1 MVLIY
6 RGATIVLFWLTFMMV
21 SHNTQILK
29 YLNESP
35 TAQPTQAKPNSPIAE
50 KDRIKEVP
58 K

>member
-1 MVLIY
+1 MVY

-29 YLNESP
+29 YLDEKPASQ
-35 TAQPTQAKPNSPIAE
+35 TTQAKPNSPIAE

>member
-29 YLNESP
+29 YLNES
-35 TAQPTQAKPNSPIAE
+35 TTTKQVQTQTNSPIAE

>member
-1 MVLIY
+1 MVMVY

-29 YLNESP
+29 YLDEKP
-35 TAQPTQAKPNSPIAE
+35 TAQQSQVKSNGPIAE

>member
-1 MVLIY
+1 MVMIY

-29 YLNESP
+29 YLNETPASQQVQ
-35 TAQPTQAKPNSPIAE
+35 TKQNSPIAE
-50 KDRIKEVP
+50 KDRIREAP

>member
-1 MVLIY
+1 MAMVY

-29 YLNESP
+29 YLDEKPASQQ
-35 TAQPTQAKPNSPIAE
+35 AQAKPNSPIAE
-50 KDRIKEVP
+50 KDRIKEAP

>member
-29 YLNESP
+29 YLNETP
-35 TAQPTQAKPNSPIAE
+35 AAQQSQAKTNSPIAE
-50 KDRIKEVP
+50 KDRIKEAP

>member
-1 MVLIY
+1 MVVIY
-6 RGATIVLFWLTFMMV
+6 RAATIVLFWLTFMMV

-35 TAQPTQAKPNSPIAE
+35 TAQQTQTKPDSPIAE

>member
-1 MVLIY
+1 MVVVY

-29 YLNESP
+29 YLDEKPVS
-35 TAQPTQAKPNSPIAE
+35 QQTQAKPHGSIAQ
-50 KDRIKEVP
+50 KDQIKEVP

>member
-1 MVLIY
+1 MVVLY
-6 RGATIVLFWLTFMMV
+6 RAATIVLFWLTFMMV

-29 YLNESP
+29 YLDEKPS
-35 TAQPTQAKPNSPIAE
+35 AQQSQTKSNSPIAE

>member
-1 MVLIY
+1 MVVIY
-6 RGATIVLFWLTFMMV
+6 RAAAVVLYWLTFMMV

-29 YLNESP
+29 YLDEKPANQQ
-35 TAQPTQAKPNSPIAE
+35 AQPKQNSPIAE

>member
-1 MVLIY
+1 MVMVY

-29 YLNESP
+29 YLDEKP
-35 TAQPTQAKPNSPIAE
+35 TAQQSQAKPNGPIAE
-50 KDRIKEVP
+50 KDQIKEVP

>member
-1 MVLIY
+1 MVMVY

-29 YLNESP
+29 YLNETP
-35 TAQPTQAKPNSPIAE
+35 AAQQSQAKPNSPIAE
-50 KDRIKEVP
+50 KDRIKEAP

>member
-1 MVLIY
+1 MVVIY
-6 RGATIVLFWLTFMMV
+6 RAAAVVLFWLTFMMV

-29 YLNESP
+29 YLNE
-35 TAQPTQAKPNSPIAE
+35 QPTNQETQGKPNSPIAE

>member
-29 YLNESP
+29 YLNEAP
-35 TAQPTQAKPNSPIAE
+35 TAKQVQAQPNSPIAE

>member
-1 MVLIY
+1 MIY
-6 RGATIVLFWLTFMMV
+6 RAATIVLFWLTFMMV

-35 TAQPTQAKPNSPIAE
+35 TGQQTQAKPNSPIAE
-50 KDRIKEVP
+50 KDQIKEVN

>member
-1 MVLIY
+1 MVMIY

-35 TAQPTQAKPNSPIAE
+35 TPKQVQTQPNSPIAE

>member
-1 MVLIY
+1 MVY

-29 YLNESP
+29 YLDEKP
-35 TAQPTQAKPNSPIAE
+35 TAQQSQAKPNGPIAE

>member
-1 MVLIY
+1 MVMVY

-29 YLNESP
+29 YLNETP
-35 TAQPTQAKPNSPIAE
+35 AAKQTQAKPNSPIAE
-50 KDRIKEVP
+50 KDQIKEVP